1 MKEKIRFSSKLGLI
15 AATVGSAVGL
25 GNIWRFP
32 AEAQE
37 NGGAAFLLI
46 YLACVCLLG
55 IPVMLAE
62 FSIGRA
68 ARADAI
74 HTFKTLTPGTGWW
87 LIGLLG
93 VLASFI
99 ILGFYLV
106 VSGWTLEYLF
116 ESLTGSLYKP
126 EAGSATVDFGAK
138 MQEYVQT
145 DLRPIVF
152 TLVMIAINAVVLWRG
167 VKKGIERIS
176 NVLMPLLFLL
186 LIIFC
191 CVSLSLP
198 DASIGLKY
206 FFTPDF
212 SKVNGTVIV
221 NALGQAFFSL
231 SLGLGV
237 LITYASYFPGSTRLG
252 KTAATVSL
260 LDLGVAILMGVI
272 IFPVVTSFGI
282 SDSESLRGGTLVFV
296 TIPEVFTHMEAT
308 RLWSS
313 LFFLLI
319 SVAALTSTISL
330 GQVSVAFLQ
339 DSLKWSKRKAIVCL
353 FVPLIPISL
362 ACSLSQG
369 SWNGFR
375 ILGYNLFDFLDCVA
389 TNYMLPIGALL
400 LCVYVGWILPKNV
413 LDNQLDNNG
422 SIRAVWAPA
431 VRMAVKY
438 LAPPLIFIILI
449 SNYL

>member
-32 AEAQE
+32 AEVQE

-46 YLACVCLLG
+46 YLACVCILG

-62 FSIGRA
+62 FSVGRA

-74 HTFKTLTPGTGWW
+74 HTFQKLTPGKPWW
-87 LIGLLG
+87 LIGVLG

-116 ESLTGSLYKP
+116 ASVSGSLFTP
-126 EAGSATVDFGAK
+126 DEPSGSVNFGAK

-145 DLRPIVF
+145 DVRPIVF
-152 TLVMIAINAVVLWRG
+152 TLLMIAINAIVLWRG
-167 VKKGIERIS
+167 VKKGIEKLS

-186 LIIFC
+186 LVIFC

-198 DASIGLKY
+198 DASKGLKY
-206 FFTPDF
+206 FFSPDF
-212 SKVNGTVIV
+212 SKINGSVIIS
-221 NALGQAFFSL
+221 ALGQAFFSL

-252 KTAATVSL
+252 RTAATVSL
-260 LDLGVAILMGVI
+260 LDLMVAILMGII

-296 TIPEVFTHMEAT
+296 TIPEVFTHMECT

-339 DSLKWSKRKAIVCL
+339 DSLHWSRRKAIVCVFL
-353 FVPLIPISL
+353 PLVPVSL

-369 SWNGFR
+369 SWNSFR
-375 ILGYNLFDFLDCVA
+375 ILGYNLFDFLDCFA
-389 TNYMLPIGALL
+389 TNYLLPIGALL
-400 LCVYVGWILPKNV
+400 LCVYVGWILPKNT
-413 LDNQLDNNG
+413 LRDQLTNHG
-422 SIRAVWAPA
+422 SICAVWAPA
-431 VRMAVKY
+431 VSMAIKY
-438 LAPPLIFIILI
+438 IAPPLIFIILI
-449 SNYL
+449 SNAL